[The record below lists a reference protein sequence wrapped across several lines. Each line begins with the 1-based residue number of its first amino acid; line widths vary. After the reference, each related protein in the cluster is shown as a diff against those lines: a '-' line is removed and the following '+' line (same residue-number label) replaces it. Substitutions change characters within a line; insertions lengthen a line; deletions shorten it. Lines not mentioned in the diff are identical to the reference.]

1 MKKTLLALAVTGL
14 VAGCSTPPEAPEQ
27 PKLDST
33 DQKVSYGM
41 GLVLGERMGNDL
53 PNLQMDQ
60 FLQGIQHGHAG
71 DEEAKRMSREEIQQ
85 ALMTYQQQLQEEQGK
100 QMEELAQKNLDAGEA
115 FLAEN
120 AEREG
125 VETTESGLQYE
136 VLEQGDGEK
145 PAATDTVQVHYT
157 GELLSG
163 EVFDSSRERGEPV
176 TFALNQVIPGWTEG
190 LQLMS
195 EGARYKLYI
204 PSDLA
209 YGPGGNRAI
218 GPNET
223 LVFDVELLEINPG
236 SGDQAPEQAAVSSE
250 AATRKSPSRRCRTGA
265 FFDSVSRPEIRCH
278 LEMHRWTTSL
288 PPAKSA
294 RSVIT
299 T

>member
-1 MKKTLLALAVTGL
+1 MKKTLLALAVAGL

-27 PKLDST
+27 PELEST
-33 DQKVSYGM
+33 DQKISYGM
-41 GLVLGERMGNDL
+41 GLVLGERMSNDL

-60 FLQGIQHGHAG
+60 FLQGIQHGQAG
-71 DEEAKRMSREEIQQ
+71 DEAARRMSREEIQQ
-85 ALMTYQQQLQEEQGK
+85 ALMAYQQQLQEEQTR
-100 QMEELAQKNLDAGEA
+100 QTEELASKNLEAGKA

-125 VETTESGLQYE
+125 VKTTESGLQYE
-136 VLEQGDGEK
+136 VLEKGDGEK
-145 PAATDTVQVHYT
+145 PAETDTVQVHYT

-190 LQLMS
+190 LQLMN

-204 PSDLA
+204 PSDLS

-223 LVFDVELLEINPG
+223 LVFEVELLDVNPE
-236 SGDQAPEQAAVSSE
+236 SGE
-250 AATRKSPSRRCRTGA
+250 
-265 FFDSVSRPEIRCH
+265 
-278 LEMHRWTTSL
+278 
-288 PPAKSA
+288 
-294 RSVIT
+294 
-299 T
+299 

>member
-1 MKKTLLALAVTGL
+1 MKKMFLALAVTGL

-27 PKLDST
+27 PDLDST

-71 DEEAKRMSREEIQQ
+71 DDEAKRMSREEIQQ
-85 ALMTYQQQLQEEQGK
+85 ALMSYQQQLQEEQGK
-100 QMEELAQKNLDAGEA
+100 QMEELAQKNLDAGKA

-145 PAATDTVQVHYT
+145 PEATDTVQVHYT

-195 EGARYKLYI
+195 AGARYKLYI
-204 PSDLA
+204 PSELA

-223 LVFDVELLEINPG
+223 LVFDVELLEINPE
-236 SGDQAPEQAAVSSE
+236 S
-250 AATRKSPSRRCRTGA
+250 
-265 FFDSVSRPEIRCH
+265 
-278 LEMHRWTTSL
+278 
-288 PPAKSA
+288 
-294 RSVIT
+294 
-299 T
+299 

>member
-27 PKLDST
+27 PKLEST

-71 DEEAKRMSREEIQQ
+71 DDEAKRMSREEIQQ
-85 ALMTYQQQLQEEQGK
+85 ALMAYQQQMQEEQGK

-125 VETTESGLQYE
+125 VETTDSGLQYE

-223 LVFDVELLEINPG
+223 LVFDVELIDINPG
-236 SGDQAPEQAAVSSE
+236 SGD
-250 AATRKSPSRRCRTGA
+250 
-265 FFDSVSRPEIRCH
+265 
-278 LEMHRWTTSL
+278 
-288 PPAKSA
+288 
-294 RSVIT
+294 
-299 T
+299 

>member
-1 MKKTLLALAVTGL
+1 MKKTLLALAITGM
-14 VAGCSTPPEAPEQ
+14 VAGCSTPPETPMD
-27 PKLDST
+27 PNLDST

-85 ALMTYQQQLQEEQGK
+85 ALMEYQQSLQEEQSK
-100 QMEELAQKNLDAGEA
+100 QIEELAQKNLDAGEA
-115 FLAEN
+115 FLEEN
-120 AEREG
+120 AERAG
-125 VETTESGLQYE
+125 VVMTDSGLQYE
-136 VLEQGDGEK
+136 VLEEGTGAQPG
-145 PAATDTVQVHYT
+145 ATDMVQVHYT

-163 EVFDSSRERGEPV
+163 EVFDSSRERGAPV
-176 TFALNQVIPGWTEG
+176 TFGLNQVIPGWTEG

-209 YGPGGNRAI
+209 YGPGGNRSI

-223 LVFDVELLEINPG
+223 LVFDVELLAINPTANEED
-236 SGDQAPEQAAVSSE
+236 S
-250 AATRKSPSRRCRTGA
+250 AT
-265 FFDSVSRPEIRCH
+265 E
-278 LEMHRWTTSL
+278 
-288 PPAKSA
+288 
-294 RSVIT
+294 
-299 T
+299 

>member
-1 MKKTLLALAVTGL
+1 MKKTLFALAMTGI
-14 VAGCSTPPEAPEQ
+14 VAGCSTPSKAPTD

-41 GLVLGERMGNDL
+41 GLVLGERMNNDL

-71 DEEAKRMSREEIQQ
+71 DEETKRMNREEIQA
-85 ALMTYQQQLQEEQGK
+85 ALMEYQKSLQEEQGK
-100 QMEELAQKNLDAGEA
+100 QVEELAQKNVEAGEA

-120 AEREG
+120 AERDG
-125 VETTESGLQYE
+125 VKTTDSGLQYE
-136 VLEQGDGEK
+136 VLEEGKGKQ
-145 PAATDTVQVHYT
+145 PASTDTVQVHYT

-176 TFALNQVIPGWTEG
+176 SFGLNQVIPGWTEG

-223 LVFDVELLEINPG
+223 LVFDVELLAINP
-236 SGDQAPEQAAVSSE
+236 DDNADAAE
-250 AATRKSPSRRCRTGA
+250 
-265 FFDSVSRPEIRCH
+265 
-278 LEMHRWTTSL
+278 
-288 PPAKSA
+288 
-294 RSVIT
+294 
-299 T
+299 

>member
-1 MKKTLLALAVTGL
+1 MKKTLLALAMTGL

-27 PKLDST
+27 PKLEST

-71 DEEAKRMSREEIQQ
+71 DEKARRMSREEIQQ

-100 QMEELAQKNLDAGEA
+100 QMEELAQKNLDAGES

-125 VETTESGLQYE
+125 VETTGSGLQYE
-136 VLEQGDGEK
+136 VLEPGDGEK

-163 EVFDSSRERGEPV
+163 DVFDSSRERGEPV
-176 TFALNQVIPGWTEG
+176 TFALNQVIPGWAEG
-190 LQLMS
+190 LQLMN

-204 PSDLA
+204 PSSLA
-209 YGPGGNRAI
+209 YGPGGNRTI

-223 LVFDVELLEINPG
+223 LVFDVELLKINPG
-236 SGDQAPEQAAVSSE
+236 SGD
-250 AATRKSPSRRCRTGA
+250 
-265 FFDSVSRPEIRCH
+265 
-278 LEMHRWTTSL
+278 
-288 PPAKSA
+288 
-294 RSVIT
+294 
-299 T
+299 

>member
-145 PAATDTVQVHYT
+145 I
-157 GELLSG
+157 G
-163 EVFDSSRERGEPV
+163 
-176 TFALNQVIPGWTEG
+176 
-190 LQLMS
+190 
-195 EGARYKLYI
+195 
-204 PSDLA
+204 
-209 YGPGGNRAI
+209 RAH
-218 GPNET
+218 
-223 LVFDVELLEINPG
+223 V
-236 SGDQAPEQAAVSSE
+236 
-250 AATRKSPSRRCRTGA
+250 
-265 FFDSVSRPEIRCH
+265 
-278 LEMHRWTTSL
+278 
-288 PPAKSA
+288 
-294 RSVIT
+294 
-299 T
+299 

>member
-1 MKKTLLALAVTGL
+1 MKKTLIALAMTGI
-14 VAGCSTPPEAPEQ
+14 VAGCSTSSETPVD

-71 DEEAKRMSREEIQQ
+71 DDETKRMSREEIQQ
-85 ALMTYQQQLQEEQGK
+85 ALMEYQKTLQEEQGK
-100 QMEELAQKNLDAGEA
+100 QMEDQAKKNREAGEA

-120 AEREG
+120 ADRDG
-125 VETTESGLQYE
+125 IQTTESGLQYE
-136 VLEQGDGEK
+136 VLEEGKGDQ
-145 PAATDTVQVHYT
+145 PAKTDTVKVHYT
-157 GELLSG
+157 GELLNG

-176 TFALNQVIPGWTEG
+176 SFALNQVIPGWTEG
-190 LQLMS
+190 LQLMN

-209 YGPGGNRAI
+209 YGPGGNRSI

-223 LVFDVELLEINPG
+223 LVFDVELLAINP
-236 SGDQAPEQAAVSSE
+236 DAN
-250 AATRKSPSRRCRTGA
+250 
-265 FFDSVSRPEIRCH
+265 
-278 LEMHRWTTSL
+278 
-288 PPAKSA
+288 
-294 RSVIT
+294 
-299 T
+299 

>member
-27 PKLDST
+27 PKLEST

-41 GLVLGERMGNDL
+41 GLVLGERMSNDL

-60 FLQGIQHGHAG
+60 FLQGIQHGQAG
-71 DEEAKRMSREEIQQ
+71 DEEARRMSREEIQQ
-85 ALMTYQQQLQEEQGK
+85 ALMAYQQQLQEEQTK
-100 QMEELAQKNLDAGEA
+100 QTEELASKNLEAGKA

-120 AEREG
+120 AERDG
-125 VETTESGLQYE
+125 VKTTESGLQYE
-136 VLEQGDGEK
+136 VLEKGDGEK
-145 PAATDTVQVHYT
+145 PAETDTVQVHYT

-223 LVFDVELLEINPG
+223 LVFDVELLDVNPE
-236 SGDQAPEQAAVSSE
+236 SGE
-250 AATRKSPSRRCRTGA
+250 
-265 FFDSVSRPEIRCH
+265 
-278 LEMHRWTTSL
+278 
-288 PPAKSA
+288 
-294 RSVIT
+294 
-299 T
+299 

>member
-1 MKKTLLALAVTGL
+1 MKKTLLALAMTGI
-14 VAGCSTPPEAPEQ
+14 VAGCSTPPEAPAD

-41 GLVLGERMGNDL
+41 GLVLGERMNNDL

-71 DEEAKRMSREEIQQ
+71 DEETKRMSREEIQQ
-85 ALMTYQQQLQEEQGK
+85 ALMEYQQTLQEEQGK
-100 QMEELAQKNLDAGEA
+100 QMEELAQKNLDAGET

-125 VETTESGLQYE
+125 IETTESGLQYE
-136 VLEQGDGEK
+136 VLEEGNGEQ
-145 PAATDTVQVHYT
+145 PAGTDTVQVHYT

-176 TFALNQVIPGWTEG
+176 SFALNQVIPGWTEG

-223 LVFDVELLEINPG
+223 LVFDVELLAINP
-236 SGDQAPEQAAVSSE
+236 DAN
-250 AATRKSPSRRCRTGA
+250 
-265 FFDSVSRPEIRCH
+265 
-278 LEMHRWTTSL
+278 
-288 PPAKSA
+288 
-294 RSVIT
+294 
-299 T
+299 